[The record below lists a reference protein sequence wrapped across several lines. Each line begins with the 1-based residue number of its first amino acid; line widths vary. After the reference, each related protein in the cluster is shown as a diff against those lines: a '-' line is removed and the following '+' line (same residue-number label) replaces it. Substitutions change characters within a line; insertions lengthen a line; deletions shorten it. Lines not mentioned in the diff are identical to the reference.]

1 MSLSARPAFFA
12 RCGAGCVELALDTPR
27 PVAKQRGCRTFF
39 NEAGGG

>member
-12 RCGAGCVELALDTPR
+12 RCRAGCVEMAPDTPP
-27 PVAKQRGCRTFF
+27 PVAKQSGSRTFF